1 MNVLR
6 EGGSRDGEDERE
18 RGQGKKAYGGGAAG
32 EGEERWGGEPTM
44 GGWSVSE
51 K

>member
-1 MNVLR
+1 MGR
-6 EGGSRDGEDERE
+6 MKG
-18 RGQGKKAYGGGAAG
+18 RGDRVRRHTGGGAAG